1 MSRRKYLTTAE
12 FARAV
17 GMRRHMIAK
26 LCASGVIRSVLV
38 GARYAIPETELAS
51 DRFHQRRRPGRPA
64 RPAQKDEHRAPKQ
77 SVPAGTSPDGDATAS
92 SP

>member
-12 FARAV
+12 FARAT
-17 GMRRHMIAK
+17 GIGRHMVAK

-38 GARYAIPETELAS
+38 GARYAIPESELAS
-51 DRFHQRRRPGRPA
+51 DRFHQRRRPG